1 MYVVINHNGVGLW
14 DDGDET
20 YLAPFF
26 CQYDLGKCKVK
37 ICCYVFMIALTFLSF
52 ANMIQV
58 SVNDNKEAVVICKKR
73 SYQFVQY

>member
-26 CQYDLGKCKVK
+26 CQYDLGKCKRK
-37 ICCYVFMIALTFLSF
+37 QKFYKLQ
-52 ANMIQV
+52 IQ
-58 SVNDNKEAVVICKKR
+58 
-73 SYQFVQY
+73 